1 MFYKKTIK
9 NLRDNIANLE
19 RKIDN
24 YERKEELFKN
34 MVKMVDEKSS
44 EAIISNIYSYNNSI
58 YAIFFFLLKIF
69 VDTIEIEIYEAM
81 YDKCIS
87 KIISEIFF
95 NKDLHIVSIDTEYW
109 YRRQGHASKGLELLI
124 KYAENIGS
132 KRIFGGLLIS
142 DDMEYLYK
150 FYSKNGFNVK
160 RTSFEKILNDNAN
173 IE

>member
-24 YERKEELFKN
+24 YERKE
-34 MVKMVDEKSS
+34 
-44 EAIISNIYSYNNSI
+44 
-58 YAIFFFLLKIF
+58 
-69 VDTIEIEIYEAM
+69 
-81 YDKCIS
+81 
-87 KIISEIFF
+87 
-95 NKDLHIVSIDTEYW
+95 
-109 YRRQGHASKGLELLI
+109 ELLI

>member
-58 YAIFFFLLKIF
+58 YAIFLFERKIF

-81 YDKCIS
+81 YVNVFPKLYQ
-87 KIISEIFF
+87 KYF
-95 NKDLHIVSIDTEYW
+95 
-109 YRRQGHASKGLELLI
+109 LI
-124 KYAENIGS
+124 KIC
-132 KRIFGGLLIS
+132 I
-142 DDMEYLYK
+142 
-150 FYSKNGFNVK
+150 
-160 RTSFEKILNDNAN
+160 
-173 IE
+173 